1 MLVALINKLECV
13 FMLAPGVGKGD
24 SDVVRIRKL
33 LDAQF
38 SHDGRSATPA
48 KANR

>member
-1 MLVALINKLECV
+1 MLVALINELESIL
-13 FMLAPGVGKGD
+13 MLAPGIGKGN